1 MYSIFRAI
9 TWIVFVGAC
18 ILVYTNPEVFG
29 IYPVYIKVL
38 ALLLIF
44 LPLIVTKSIM
54 HSSSKTSKE
63 PVSSAKHETKYLS
76 ISEDEIKY
84 ETPKFSL
91 RNEPD
96 GVRKLYVTGNG
107 YGGWYHFFSVE
118 SRNNPDKTPEWD
130 FPRAFNENNA
140 DKMRHFASCYLWGV
154 YGCKS
159 EERAFDLYGEAAQL
173 GDTSA
178 MLDLSICYRKGIGC
192 EINQSEAE
200 FWEYKSAMLGHP
212 RAQYSIGKHR
222 QNGNKADLVEAY
234 AFMYLASVSERDAEH
249 ERYRLELKLTS
260 QQIQQGLQRSRELQA
275 QILANK
281 K

>member
-1 MYSIFRAI
+1 MYSIFRAV
-9 TWIVFVGAC
+9 TWIVFAGAC
-18 ILVYTNPEVFG
+18 ILVYTNPDVFG
-29 IYPVYIKVL
+29 EYPAYIKVL

-44 LPLIVTKSIM
+44 LPLIVTKGIM
-54 HSSSKTSKE
+54 NSSSKTSKKE
-63 PVSSAKHETKYLS
+63 VSNANHKKRYLS
-76 ISEDEIKY
+76 VSEREIKY
-84 ETPKFSL
+84 ETQNFVL
-91 RNEPD
+91 RDAQD
-96 GVRKLYVTGNG
+96 GVRELYIVGN
-107 YGGWYHFFSVE
+107 YYVME
-118 SRNNPDKTPEWD
+118 SDSQKNMSDKTPVWD
-130 FPRAFNENNA
+130 FAGAFQEKNA

-173 GDTSA
+173 GDASA

-200 FWEYKSAMLGHP
+200 FWEYRSAMLGHP

-222 QNGNKADLVEAY
+222 QNGNKADLIEAY
-234 AFMYLASVSERDAEH
+234 AFMYLASLSEKDAEH
-249 ERYRLELKLTS
+249 ERYKLELKLIP
-260 QQIQQGLQRSRELQA
+260 QQIQEGLRRSKEIQA

>member
-9 TWIVFVGAC
+9 TWIVFLGAC
-18 ILVYTNPEVFG
+18 VLVYTNPEVFE
-29 IYPVYIKVL
+29 IYPAYIKVL
-38 ALLLIF
+38 ALLLLF
-44 LPLIVTKSIM
+44 LPLIVTKCIM
-54 HSSSKTSKE
+54 NSSSKTSKE
-63 PVSSAKHETKYLS
+63 PVSSAKHGTKYLS

-84 ETPKFSL
+84 QRPQFELNNS
-91 RNEPD
+91 RDE
-96 GVRKLYVTGNG
+96 VRHVATTGNG
-107 YGGWYHFFSVE
+107 HGGYYYLMEVE
-118 SRNNPDKTPEWD
+118 SQNNPDKTPEWD

-173 GDTSA
+173 GDASA

-200 FWEYKSAMLGHP
+200 LWEYRSAMVGHP
-212 RAQYSIGKHR
+212 RAQYSLGKHR
-222 QNGNKADLVEAY
+222 QNSNKTDLIEAY
-234 AFMYLASVSERDAEH
+234 AFLYLASLSERDAEH

>member
-18 ILVYTNPEVFG
+18 VLVYTSPEVFG
-29 IYPVYIKVL
+29 IYPAYIKVL

-44 LPLIVTKSIM
+44 IPLIITKSIIN
-54 HSSSKTSKE
+54 SSSKNSNKKAL
-63 PVSSAKHETKYLS
+63 SSVNHEARYLS
-76 ISEDEIKY
+76 ISENEIKY
-84 ETPKFSL
+84 ETQRFCL
-91 RNEPD
+91 RNAKD
-96 GVRKLYVTGNG
+96 GVREFYYIGDHYLPAA
-107 YGGWYHFFSVE
+107 E
-118 SRNNPDKTPEWD
+118 SQKNMSDKTPPWGFASAVKEK
-130 FPRAFNENNA
+130 NA

-234 AFMYLASVSERDAEH
+234 AFMYLASVSEKNAEH